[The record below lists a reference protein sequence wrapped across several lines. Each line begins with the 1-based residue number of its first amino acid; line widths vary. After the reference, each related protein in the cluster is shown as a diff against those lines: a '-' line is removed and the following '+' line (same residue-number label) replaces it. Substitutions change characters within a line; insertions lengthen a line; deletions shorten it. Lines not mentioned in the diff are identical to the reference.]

1 MNVLRWELRMNFK
14 SFLFWTV
21 FLVGVQFVYFSA
33 FPSFAGEEGLFATK
47 LQLLPA
53 VFRKLFGLDK
63 IDFSDIL
70 HFFALQGQ
78 IFVFLV
84 ASFFGGRLA
93 SSLICKEEHDKT
105 AEFILTRP
113 LTRRRY
119 ILEKFLVVAIYL
131 FLFDI
136 ILTAANYIYFQA
148 YKVKPFDV
156 KLMWQLVAA
165 YWGVHLFIAAVGFL
179 ISIVNRKRTNAD
191 SQISFF
197 IFGFYFLSVIPRIT
211 EKYKVFANFTPFGF
225 FDPSEIVKNKQFN
238 VTALVLT
245 IVFFLSSALIG
256 MFYYGRK
263 DIYT

>member
-1 MNVLRWELRMNFK
+1 MNVLKWELKMNFK

-21 FLVGVQFVYFSA
+21 FLVGMQFVYFSA

-93 SSLICKEEHDKT
+93 SSIVCKEEHDKT
-105 AEFILTRP
+105 AEFILTRS

-119 ILEKFLVVAIYL
+119 ILEKFLAVTIYL
-131 FLFDI
+131 FLFDL
-136 ILTAANYIYFQA
+136 ILTAANYIYFQT

-156 KLMWQLVAA
+156 KLMLQLVAA
-165 YWGVHLFIAAVGFL
+165 YWGVHMFVAAVGFL
-179 ISIVNRKRTNAD
+179 ISVVSRKRTSAD
-191 SQISFF
+191 SQILFF

-211 EKYKVFANFTPFGF
+211 EKFKILANFTPFGF
-225 FDPSEIVKNKQFN
+225 FDPAEIVKTRQFN
-238 VTALVLT
+238 ITALILT
-245 IVFFLSSALIG
+245 IVFFLSSALISIL
-256 MFYYGRK
+256 YYERK
-263 DIYT
+263 DIY